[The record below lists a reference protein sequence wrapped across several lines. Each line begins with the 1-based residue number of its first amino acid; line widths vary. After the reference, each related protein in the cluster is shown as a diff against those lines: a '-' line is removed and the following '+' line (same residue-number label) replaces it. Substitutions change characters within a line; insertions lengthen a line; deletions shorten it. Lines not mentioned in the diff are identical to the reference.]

1 MKLIELTIVG
11 SIGLCLGSFTHVVI
25 YCFSPTKTTKQF
37 LYDISFRR
45 SYCPHCQKTLGFL
58 SLIPLL
64 SWLVQQRRCKYCL
77 QAIPFHYA
85 LTELLIASFCIVIIS
100 FFGISI
106 WSSILIIQGIIF
118 IILAIID
125 IKYFLL
131 PNCMTYFIL
140 SSGIVAAYF
149 DLGTISFMNA
159 IIGALFGYFLLWLP
173 AKSYYLI
180 KKQVGLGGGDIKLL
194 SALGTWI
201 DYSQLPI
208 LLVIA
213 SCIGIVWFSIDY
225 YSKKPVNNIPLI
237 IPFGPCLLISA
248 YCLLILR

>member
-1 MKLIELTIVG
+1 MKLMELIIVG
-11 SIGLCLGSFTHVVI
+11 LIGLCLGSFTHVVI
-25 YCFSPTKTTKQF
+25 YRFSPTKTTKQF
-37 LYDISFRR
+37 LYDISIRR
-45 SYCPHCQKTLGFL
+45 SYCPHCEKTLGFL

-77 QAIPFHYA
+77 RAIPLHYA
-85 LTELLIASFCIVIIS
+85 LTELLIACYCIVIIL

-106 WSSILIIQGIIF
+106 RSSILIMQGIIF
-118 IILAIID
+118 IILAVID

-131 PNCMTYFIL
+131 PNCITYFIL

-149 DLGTISFMNA
+149 NLGTITLMNA
-159 IIGALFGYFLLWLP
+159 IIGVLFGYFLLWLP

-194 SALGTWI
+194 SALGAWI

-208 LLVIA
+208 LLIIA
-213 SCIGIVWFSIDY
+213 SFIGIVLFIIY
-225 YSKKPVNNIPLI
+225 YSKKPDNNFPMI